1 MKRWLILLLLTLLAP
16 SAFAVPLLQMG
27 DRFPEVPLATPADPA
42 ARAYLGLQPGA
53 TFTLSQVGGEVVLVE
68 ILNVLCPHCQRQT
81 APYNA
86 LYRRLQAD
94 PATRG
99 KVRML
104 GVAVGNSAEQIDD
117 FVTIYSVR
125 FPVVG
130 DPRFRLHRATGGSRT
145 PFSIYVRQDPA
156 GGAGVVAGT
165 QLGEDFAVADLFAYL
180 KDVATMAP
188 AEFTSLAGSEA
199 PQQVRVAPFLPPQQL
214 AERVR
219 QVLAARGPLSGLE
232 RLDLPGDRQIFT
244 ALAGAP
250 GHRQRYF
257 AEVVDRASICDV
269 CHDVHF
275 IYVFDTR
282 GQVVDFAPLHLT
294 KYGNVEWNAAEVEK
308 MRRRV
313 VGQYLRAPRPF
324 DPQVDAVTR
333 ATMTSAIIFD
343 QLARGEEL
351 MEQLQQRGLLQEASH
366 R

>member
-16 SAFAVPLLQMG
+16 SPPLPC
-27 DRFPEVPLATPADPA
+27 RCCRWATVFPEVPLATPADPA
-42 ARAYLGLQPGA
+42 ARAYLGLQNN
-53 TFTLSQVGGEVVLVE
+53 TNLTLSQVAGEVVLVE

-81 APYNA
+81 APYNV

-99 KVRML
+99 RVRML
-104 GVAVGNSAEQIDD
+104 GVAVGNSAEQVILRHL
-117 FVTIYSVR
+117 YSVL

-130 DPRFRLHRATGGSRT
+130 DPRFHLHRAIGGSRT

-165 QLGEDFAVADLFAYL
+165 QLGEDFAVDDLFAYL
-180 KDVATMAP
+180 KEVAAMAP
-188 AEFTSLAGSEA
+188 ADFANLAGREA
-199 PQQVRVAPFLPPQQL
+199 PQQVRVAPVLPPRQL

-219 QVLAARGPLSGLE
+219 QILAARGPLSGLE
-232 RLDLPGDRQIFT
+232 RLDLPGDRQVFT
-244 ALAGAP
+244 ALAGAD
-250 GHRQRYF
+250 GGRQRFF

-275 IYVFDTR
+275 IYVFDT
-282 GQVVDFAPLHLT
+282 GGKVVDFVPLHLT
-294 KYGNVEWNAAEVEK
+294 KYGNVEWSAAEVEK

-324 DPQVDAVTR
+324 DPQLDAVTR

-351 MEQLQQRGLLQEASH
+351 MEQLQQRGLLEGAG
-366 R
+366 RR